1 MSKSADIIPFDRGG
15 EGAATAASVDV
26 AGIARPAGS
35 ESWRRLA
42 KALGQAGLSELDY
55 VLDSHN
61 EAIWVYQQH
70 FSALGYSRELLHDVR
85 KFQSTVVSVCADPA
99 LEHERPFNFLVWGSR
114 RAGVFNLGGDLG
126 LFVHLIRNRDRTALA
141 HYAKT
146 CVDACFSHAIDLNL
160 PIVTVAM
167 VQGDALGG
175 GFESVLGS
183 DVIIAESHAKFGL
196 PEILFGLFPAMGAY
210 SFLGRRIGAKA
221 AEEMIMSGRI
231 FTARELADRGIVD
244 RVAEPGEGEA
254 ATRAFIQ
261 DARRKFAAYR
271 SIYQVRRRFHP
282 LTYDEMIDI
291 ANLWVEAALSLE
303 ETHVRRMTTLA
314 AAQARR
320 QTAALPRE
328 EEKPAKPVA

>member
-1 MSKSADIIPFDRGG
+1 MKQPYGPPRIWGPYEQLVVRFDPEIHALWYHLRPRGRPCFNLDLLDELRRFQHRVEQVNLGPGTDG
-15 EGAATAASVDV
+15 ESLPIRYMV
-26 AGIARPAGS
+26 
-35 ESWRRLA
+35 LA
-42 KALGQAGLSELDY
+42 
-55 VLDSHN
+55 
-61 EAIWVYQQH
+61 
-70 FSALGYSRELLHDVR
+70 
-85 KFQSTVVSVCADPA
+85 STVP
-99 LEHERPFNFLVWGSR
+99 
-114 RAGVFNLGGDLG
+114 GVFNLGGDLQLFAEMIRQGDREG
-126 LFVHLIRNRDRTALA
+126 LFR
-141 HYAKT
+141 YAK
-146 CVDACFSHAIDLNL
+146 ACIDVLYPNSVSFEQPMTTITL
-160 PIVTVAM
+160 

-244 RVAEPGEGEA
+244 RVAEPGEGESA
-254 ATRAFIQ
+254 VRAYIGE
-261 DARRKFAAYR
+261 ARRKFAAYR

-303 ETHVRRMTTLA
+303 DAHVRRMTTLA
-314 AAQARR
+314 SAQLRR
-320 QTAALPRE
+320 QGPAMDTSA
-328 EEKPAKPVA
+328 EKPAKPVA